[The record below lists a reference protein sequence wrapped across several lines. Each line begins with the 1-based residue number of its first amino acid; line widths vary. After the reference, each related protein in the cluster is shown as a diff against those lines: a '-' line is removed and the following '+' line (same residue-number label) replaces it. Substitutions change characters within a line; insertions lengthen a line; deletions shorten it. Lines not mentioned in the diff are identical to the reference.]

1 MNEIINTLE
10 ENGYTFTKNA
20 KEAIYI
26 FPNGL
31 MVDGMFDYGS
41 RSEDHRMIECLMDS
55 DRYDN
60 NFWDDVHEQ
69 LKVVRLV
76 PETKYALIAQNQ
88 ELTKEQL
95 TIIKKTGYDIEE
107 Y

>member
-1 MNEIINTLE
+1 MNQIINTLE
-10 ENGYTFTKNA
+10 ENGYTFTKKA

-31 MVDGMFDYGS
+31 MIDGVFDYGS

-60 NFWDDVHEQ
+60 NFWDDVHNQ
-69 LKVVRLV
+69 LGVVRLV
-76 PETKYALIAQNQ
+76 PESQYALIAVNQ

-95 TIIKKTGYDIEE
+95 VIINKLGYEVEE